1 MLLKA
6 VEGALDFDR
15 LALGLFTSMQH
26 GHDAVQTLRAILKF
40 NCSTNRSTVTAT
52 MAEAETDTDANTM
65 ASAVICVRQKE
76 NKREQLQ

>member
-1 MLLKA
+1 MGA

-52 MAEAETDTDANTM
+52 ATYTDTDANTM
-65 ASAVICVRQKE
+65 ATAVICVRQKE